1 MRNKTYLG
9 SSFIVYF
16 VVDDIVLISKTSDG
30 VNVELEM
37 CRETLESSGFKLRG
51 RMIKYIDSLWY
62 EHNKVV
68 VKLGMKSSF

>member
-37 CRETLESSGFKLRG
+37 CRETLESSGFKLR
-51 RMIKYIDSLWY
+51 
-62 EHNKVV
+62 
-68 VKLGMKSSF
+68 

>member
-37 CRETLESSGFKLRG
+37 CRETLESSGFKLRW